1 MIGVVIQY
9 VSNAL
14 KISWSKK
21 DLWKNLCC
29 RLHSLR
35 LMILER
41 LLQYLPEMR
50 NVGGVRVIPYMQV
63 RYLTAGKFSQEMCK
77 CTVIA

>member
-1 MIGVVIQY
+1 M
-9 VSNAL
+9 
-14 KISWSKK
+14 
-21 DLWKNLCC
+21 
-29 RLHSLR
+29 R

-63 RYLTAGKFSQEMCK
+63 RYLY
-77 CTVIA
+77 VIAGEFSWETCECTEIA

>member
-1 MIGVVIQY
+1 
-9 VSNAL
+9 
-14 KISWSKK
+14 
-21 DLWKNLCC
+21 
-29 RLHSLR
+29 
-35 LMILER
+35 MILER